1 MDPPRVP
8 RERYVSS
15 HIKVRHRFALSPSLP
30 HHICLFSNLISF
42 FFPLSHV
49 NTQTSTDRNNKNAW
63 SERQEKSGRAGGGGG
78 GGGASDRNAIP
89 MGSNTSGGVKLLGT
103 SGLTSADRHGG
114 SVQVVSST
122 NGDLTTDDPATG
134 HSNTPITGPVELDAV
149 SETK

>member
-1 MDPPRVP
+1 MLKPNFSDS
-8 RERYVSS
+8 RYF
-15 HIKVRHRFALSPSLP
+15 FALQSS
-30 HHICLFSNLISF
+30 
-42 FFPLSHV
+42 V
-49 NTQTSTDRNNKNAW
+49 DRNKNAW
-63 SERQEKSGRAGGGGG
+63 SDKQNRQN
-78 GGGASDRNAIP
+78 DRNAIP

>member
-1 MDPPRVP
+1 MQLMDAPRAN
-8 RERYVSS
+8 RFASS
-15 HIKVRHRFALSPSLP
+15 HIKVSVYIHVLVEWD
-30 HHICLFSNLISF
+30 IIDDIIIFSQS
-42 FFPLSHV
+42 SA
-49 NTQTSTDRNNKNAW
+49 DRNKNAW
-63 SERQEKSGRAGGGGG
+63 PERQDKQNRQN
-78 GGGASDRNAIP
+78 DRNAIP
-89 MGSNTSGGVKLLGT
+89 MGSNTSGGVKLLGA

>member
-1 MDPPRVP
+1 
-8 RERYVSS
+8 
-15 HIKVRHRFALSPSLP
+15 
-30 HHICLFSNLISF
+30 
-42 FFPLSHV
+42 
-49 NTQTSTDRNNKNAW
+49 
-63 SERQEKSGRAGGGGG
+63 
-78 GGGASDRNAIP
+78 

-149 SETK
+149 SETKYDEVDAFVDLFSNVLFSL